1 MKSVVQEVGVLI
13 FLRHCASPGI
23 VQRLLKV
30 QKLREVSGMV
40 GKFVMAL
47 HLFAVIT
54 LLIINQCFKAK
65 YFPVTDSYSWLTQ
78 DFIDTSWRIGLQGS
92 SDTPSEPLLCFCRQW
107 SPYQMPY
114 RWLGT
119 TLQLA
124 GAPRSCSKCAEKSSM
139 PVLWTEL
146 SDLQHKRKEEL
157 CLS

>member
-65 YFPVTDSYSWLTQ
+65 YFQ
-78 DFIDTSWRIGLQGS
+78 
-92 SDTPSEPLLCFCRQW
+92 
-107 SPYQMPY
+107 
-114 RWLGT
+114 
-119 TLQLA
+119 
-124 GAPRSCSKCAEKSSM
+124 
-139 PVLWTEL
+139 
-146 SDLQHKRKEEL
+146 
-157 CLS
+157 